1 MRILVWCCKAQSKYK
16 AIFVPKD
23 IKGNNFYLFTFSQ
36 NKLSVKKY
44 TAIITVNSLKIIQ
57 GVEALK
63 GKIENREAALLENLI
78 EKIQNTNLEPA
89 TCQEI
94 VDSLRKVFSEL
105 ADLRE
110 IGDYLYDGIY
120 ITDGKGK
127 TLYVNKAYT
136 RITGIR
142 ADEVVGKYVDD
153 LLAEGV
159 YVNAVTPEV
168 IRCKKQVNAVGAS
181 LKNRTKMLIT
191 GIPVLDAK
199 GNVKKVVTID
209 REITKLLQMKD
220 ELEASQKKMKA
231 VEQDK
236 VKRVLEVEHL
246 RKLQLNSNMIG
257 NSPETQKVM
266 KLIRQVA
273 DLDVT
278 VLITGETGSGKEVVS
293 TEIYA
298 NSTRKKGPYIKVNC
312 AAIPANLL
320 EAELFGYAKGAFTG
334 AISSGKIGLFEL
346 ADKGTILLDE
356 IGDMPMEL
364 QSKLLRVIQ
373 HKEITR
379 IGGTKPITLD
389 VRILAATNCDLK
401 ELVKQGRFREDL
413 YYRLHVFPIH
423 IPPLRSRT
431 EDIETLARH
440 FFEIYNSKYAKN
452 TALDKTGYIMLQQY
466 SWPGNIRELQNIIE
480 RLVIISEPNGTIS
493 NEQLGALLN
502 INPAYVAELDAE
514 VMGLKEIVNNIEKKT
529 IAKAL
534 AQYGSTRKAAQILKV
549 DQSTIVKKAKRLG
562 IVLNDEKTHQ
572 F

>member
-1 MRILVWCCKAQSKYK
+1 LKDRIESSE
-16 AIFVPKD
+16 AIFLQ
-23 IKGNNFYLFTFSQ
+23 GL
-36 NKLSVKKY
+36 
-44 TAIITVNSLKIIQ
+44 IT
-57 GVEALK
+57 
-63 GKIENREAALLENLI
+63 KIEKSNLDTASCREIIAGL
-78 EKIQNTNLEPA
+78 Q
-89 TCQEI
+89 
-94 VDSLRKVFSEL
+94 KVFSEL
-105 ADLRE
+105 STLRD

-136 RITGIR
+136 RITGIHS
-142 ADEVVGKYVDD
+142 AEVVGKYVDE

-159 YVNAVTPEV
+159 YLNAVTPEV
-168 IRCKKQVNAVGAS
+168 IKCKKQVNAMGES

-209 REITKLLQMKD
+209 REITELMQMKD
-220 ELEASQKKMKA
+220 DLDASQKKIKA
-231 VEQDK
+231 VEKDK
-236 VKRVLEVEHL
+236 VKNAMEVEHL
-246 RKLQLNSNMIG
+246 RKLQLNENMIG
-257 NSPETQKVM
+257 KSLETQKVM
-266 KLIRQVA
+266 KLIQQVA
-273 DLDVT
+273 GLDVT

-298 NSTRKKGPYIKVNC
+298 NSARRDGPYIKVNC

-379 IGGTKPITLD
+379 IGGTKPIKLD
-389 VRILAATNCDLK
+389 VRILSATNCYLK
-401 ELVKQGRFREDL
+401 DLVKQGRFREDL
-413 YYRLHVFPIH
+413 YYRLNVFPIH
-423 IPPLRSRT
+423 IPPLRSRR
-431 EDIETLARH
+431 EDIEVLARH
-440 FFEIYNSKYAKN
+440 FLGVYNSKYAKN
-452 TALDKTGYIMLQQY
+452 VIIDKMGFEMLQQY
-466 SWPGNIRELQNIIE
+466 SWPGNIRELQNILE
-480 RLVIISEPNGTIS
+480 RLVIISEQSGNIS

-502 INPAYVAELDAE
+502 ITPSYMSELVVE
-514 VMGLKEIVNNIEKKT
+514 EMGLKEIVNNIEKKT
-529 IAKAL
+529 IERVL
-534 AQYGSTRKAAQILKV
+534 AQCGSTRKAAQILKI

-562 IVLNDEKTHQ
+562 IGLKDEKMHH
-572 F
+572 